1 DKLTRDLQHRLL
13 RSSKPCSKGEP
24 QLCQN
29 HCGPLASFGSMAADQ
44 ADTIPVRRDTAVLAG
59 NFGVGKTSLFHRL
72 TGTAPGTNRGSAVL
86 RLQNGTRIQLMDT
99 CDMERFENKSLT
111 VSYYRDA
118 ACVLLVADASD
129 ARSVQSLQNWRD
141 SAGFYA
147 PRAQMILVFN
157 KGDSPDADGIL
168 LSSIE
173 SYQQR
178 LGCCY
183 SVVTSTKTGQGID
196 LLRDRIGAACRQFR
210 RNTLQLPDQHRS
222 FQLQREPSRQ
232 SSTAAA
238 DDSPQ
243 KSRCGC

>member
-1 DKLTRDLQHRLL
+1 
-13 RSSKPCSKGEP
+13 
-24 QLCQN
+24 
-29 HCGPLASFGSMAADQ
+29 MAADQ

-59 NFGVGKTSLFHRL
+59 NFG
-72 TGTAPGTNRGSAVL
+72 
-86 RLQNGTRIQLMDT
+86 IQLMDT

-118 ACVLLVADASD
+118 RLRA
-129 ARSVQSLQNWRD
+129 SLQNWRD

>member
-1 DKLTRDLQHRLL
+1 
-13 RSSKPCSKGEP
+13 
-24 QLCQN
+24 
-29 HCGPLASFGSMAADQ
+29 MAADQ

-147 PRAQMILVFN
+147 PR
-157 KGDSPDADGIL
+157 DADGIL